1 MPRETNPQDEDND
14 LVRKSSRGK
23 TAKPGQRKTI
33 HVLDGSNLYILNN
46 QRKMNTEEES
56 GDTIASGKYDMK
68 YLIY

>member
-14 LVRKSSRGK
+14 LVRKSSRGN

-33 HVLDGSNLYILNN
+33 LVVDGSN